1 MADQVLTK
9 QKLINGDQ
17 DLSDLEEVL
26 SGPPGKLIKTRLGRE
41 VYTLASVP
49 QINTMAREEVTLA
62 LAPKADKVQVTADLS
77 LKADKSTTYTKA
89 ETDSLVTPK
98 ADKTY
103 VDNAVGAI
111 STDGSKQYATL
122 ALANADIANI
132 PLNKNIFVSE
142 VDNGGYWYKAT
153 AVATS
158 LTKSPF
164 DPLTQAKSYTD
175 QKTALK
181 VEGVLGKN
189 LFDKSKVTNGK
200 GLNDTGGE
208 ITASTRSVSDFIPVS
223 ANTAYSFTAT
233 TKVCFYDVN
242 KVFVQLSVGDLANVI
257 SHANATFMRVDAA
270 TALLDT
276 VQVEQGA
283 NKTAYE
289 YYGTQIKPS
298 SIGNNNLKEDAVTEI
313 NIADLSVFPEAM
325 RDALW
330 LNMHNPDLIQK
341 GFTISTSNGVTLT
354 VNTAYDITEYI
365 PCLPSTQYSSNQ
377 NNGTFFYKRDGSFIS
392 FSPYST
398 PFVTPTDCYK
408 MRFQIVAPVSFRF
421 QLNEGASYSL
431 TQQPHKYQFK
441 NFVTTHATNL
451 ELRPVLGRK
460 YNLSDAW
467 VAWRNGEKFPVCF
480 VGDSTTNGNGT
491 TSVPARKTAEGGG
504 YDFTEDYVAPNAYPK
519 ALQDLIQEATG
530 NTTARI
536 YNAGFSGQRATWA
549 AANMD
554 QIMGYAY
561 ADSKM
566 VGISHGINDRTANPK
581 LFADNFYR
589 DIELI
594 IKWCLEHGM
603 QPFLITTQPVTIP
616 DWSLP
621 APSASGS
628 TIDEV
633 ANSIKKNL
641 AEKWGLEIID
651 VNKFGQMF
659 MQYSTKPLLNNI
671 MESGSN
677 VIHFGD
683 GGHKFT
689 AELMF
694 ASFCKRCI
702 WTTEGEQLGYATQL
716 MKSEINH
723 DQLKQINPFKQGF
736 KVELNTTQ
744 AEATNRLL
752 QDFYIFNAGRKQ
764 LNLTAH
770 YANAVVG
777 QYVEINGIQTTITE
791 QGQNLGSLDLGLHK
805 IKAYSSAATTLDWL
819 GFRLKTNPD

>member
-1 MADQVLTK
+1 MVDQVITK
-9 QKLINGDQ
+9 QELIDAQKDAASLELFISGTDT
-17 DLSDLEEVL
+17 EEVL
-26 SGPPGKLIKTRLGRE
+26 TRLGRT
-41 VYTLASVP
+41 YPSIAKA
-49 QINTMAREEVTLA
+49 IRELMETGGW
-62 LAPKADKVQVTADLS
+62 K
-77 LKADKSTTYTKA
+77 TYTTEAALLATVPTVNPSVAYAFDTKKMYRWNGTA
-89 ETDSLVTPK
+89 WVNEGLSQLDQS
-98 ADKTY
+98 KT
-103 VDNAVGAI
+103 
-111 STDGSKQYATL
+111 
-122 ALANADIANI
+122 
-132 PLNKNIFVSE
+132 
-142 VDNGGYWYKAT
+142 
-153 AVATS
+153 
-158 LTKSPF
+158 
-164 DPLTQAKSYTD
+164 YTD

-200 GLNDTGGE
+200 GLGDAGPE
-208 ITASTRSVSDFIPVS
+208 ITAATRSVSDFIPVS

-242 KVFVQLSVGDLANVI
+242 KVFVQLSVGALANVI
-257 SHANATFMRVDAA
+257 SHANAAFIRVDAA

-276 VQVEQGA
+276 VQVEQGV

-289 YYGTQIKPS
+289 PFGLVKLKPKS
-298 SIGNNNLKEDAVTEI
+298 VTES
-313 NIADLSVFPEAM
+313 NLSEKSVTSAKIAPLAVLPEHVLETVWM
-325 RDALW
+325 
-330 LNMHNPDLIQK
+330 NMHNPTLLRI
-341 GFTISTSNGVTLT
+341 GFTISDVNGINET
-354 VNTAYDITEYI
+354 VNNSYDITEYI
-365 PCLPSTQYSSNQ
+365 PCLPNTQYASSGQ
-377 NNGTFFYKRDGSFIS
+377 NGVFLYRQDGSFIS
-392 FSPYST
+392 KLSYTGTFTT
-398 PFVTPTDCYK
+398 PPDCYQ
-408 MRFQIVAPVSFRF
+408 MRFQIATQVSRRF
-421 QLNEGASYSL
+421 QLNEGATVAA
-431 TQQPHKYQFK
+431 TQQQHKQYK
-441 NFVTTHATNL
+441 LRNFIQDLPSNIAM
-451 ELRPVLGRK
+451 RPVLGRK

-480 VGDSTTNGNGT
+480 LGDSTTNGNGT
-491 TSVPARKTAEGGG
+491 SGFVSRTAGVDTQ
-504 YDFTEDYVAPNAYPK
+504 YDFTVDYVAPNAYPK
-519 ALQDLIQEATG
+519 VTQDLIREATG
-530 NTTARI
+530 NNTARI
-536 YNAGFSGQRATWA
+536 YNAGFGGQRATWA

-561 ADSKM
+561 ADTKM

-616 DWSLP
+616 DQSLP

-628 TIDEV
+628 SIDEV

-651 VNKFGQMF
+651 VNKFGQQF

-671 MESGSN
+671 MEAGSN

-694 ASFCKRCI
+694 AHFCKRCI
-702 WTTEGEQLGYATQL
+702 WTTEGERLDYSTQL
-716 MKSEINH
+716 MKSEINY

-736 KVELNTTQ
+736 KLELNTTQ

-764 LNLTAH
+764 LNLTAY

-777 QYVEINGIQTTITE
+777 QYVEVDGVQTTITQ
-791 QGQNLGSLDLGLHK
+791 QGQNLGTLDLGLHK
-805 IKAYSSAATTLDWL
+805 IKAYSSATTQLDWL
-819 GFRLKTNPD
+819 GFRLVS